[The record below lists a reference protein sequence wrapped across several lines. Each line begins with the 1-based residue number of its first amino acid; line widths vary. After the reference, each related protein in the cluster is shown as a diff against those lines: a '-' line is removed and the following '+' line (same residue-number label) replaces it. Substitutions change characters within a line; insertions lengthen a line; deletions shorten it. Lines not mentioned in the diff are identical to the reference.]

1 LVLRLPQSITLGD
14 SFAVP
19 SLSAALLLGL
29 RELIGGAPDHLQVAQ
44 IVDPSLS
51 GADRPALLIHD
62 IVPGGTGYLADLT
75 NPETVWDLL
84 RRAFEVVGSCP
95 CAQEGKLACERCLLP
110 FAPPG
115 EIDHTS
121 RAAANRHLTTLLTGT
136 ESPAGID
143 AEIPDAMP
151 WHVTAEEPEVDDDES

>member
-1 LVLRLPQSITLGD
+1 RVCSECGKLDRSTGANRPSEHRPWCSLRNALDEDTRSVALARRLTTEGLVLRLPQSITLGD

-19 SLSAALLLGL
+19 SLSAELLLGL

-115 EIDHTS
+115 E
-121 RAAANRHLTTLLTGT
+121 
-136 ESPAGID
+136 
-143 AEIPDAMP
+143 
-151 WHVTAEEPEVDDDES
+151 